1 MFQGAI
7 YVYILYMLEYSS
19 QQSVSKCRFWRGP
32 SSIYYVYIYILI
44 FCLVYW
50 ILYVYIY
57 INSNMYMFFL
67 ITGGSGG
74 SSTSAEILDLP
85 RTLDSLAPLCLGLP
99 SCTRWR
105 WNHRCPSRTGVIFQP
120 LLGDT
125 DETMINID
133 HHFFVGR
140 GGSKIWD
147 TYWPTGYLNCGFP
160 IWSISQHFVPLSK
173 VLKPGRGGGWKRLLE
188 AVYNS
193 NVVNPTNLK
202 FGKAYPIKFW

>member
-1 MFQGAI
+1 
-7 YVYILYMLEYSS
+7 
-19 QQSVSKCRFWRGP
+19 
-32 SSIYYVYIYILI
+32 
-44 FCLVYW
+44 
-50 ILYVYIY
+50 
-57 INSNMYMFFL
+57 MYMFFL

-133 HHFFVGR
+133 HHFFCWE
-140 GGSKIWD
+140 GGVQNMRHLL
-147 TYWPTGYLNCGFP
+147 TYW
-160 IWSISQHFVPLSK
+160 ISKLRVPDLKHFAAFRSPVE
-173 VLKPGRGGGWKRLLE
+173 GAETRTRRRWKRLLE